1 MNAVKDRL
9 RHSERP
15 VSALV
20 QLFFSAPVNHA
31 WFPFKYFANGLLA
44 ERPELGD
51 LDDRVVLLA
60 GEFNRRPS
68 RRAGNRVE
76 GVGGLGWFSSEFR
89 HGMTPTIAAL
99 FTNLI
104 PAALIVQ

>member
-1 MNAVKDRL
+1 MNAVENCL

-15 VSALV
+15 ISALV
-20 QLFFSAPVNHA
+20 QLFFGAPVNHA
-31 WFPFKYFANGLLA
+31 WFPFEYLANGLLA
-44 ERPELGD
+44 ECPELGD

-60 GEFNRRPS
+60 CEFNRRPS

-76 GVGGLGWFSSEFR
+76 DVGGLGWFSSEFR
-89 HGMTPTIAAL
+89 HGMTPTTAAL

-104 PAALIVQ
+104 PAASIVQ

>member
-20 QLFFSAPVNHA
+20 QLFFCAPVNHA
-31 WFPFKYFANGLLA
+31 WFPLKYFANGLLA
-44 ERPELGD
+44 ECPELGD

-60 GEFNRRPS
+60 S
-68 RRAGNRVE
+68 
-76 GVGGLGWFSSEFR
+76 
-89 HGMTPTIAAL
+89 
-99 FTNLI
+99 
-104 PAALIVQ
+104 